1 MEATDHIHTYAD
13 KSLQILIATKG
24 IVVQI
29 DRNKNDE
36 QKKYD
41 ILVNI
46 SDIYINWKPDVLII
60 FLKLIYSYL
69 LK

>member
-1 MEATDHIHTYAD
+1 M
-13 KSLQILIATKG
+13 KLQTLISTKD
-24 IVVQI
+24 IIVQI

-41 ILVNI
+41 IEVNI
-46 SDIYINWKPDVLII
+46 SDIYVNWKPDVLII
-60 FLKLIYSYL
+60 FLKLIYSHL